1 MAPSGE
7 WGGSSIPRERSPE
20 RAVSGGSSTVRPDA
34 LEDHRPAPLAKPVAP
49 PVVSPP
55 LVDIIFEEEHQQE
68 REQSAA
74 GLQVEPP
81 LDGPR
86 QETIGDLMSSVV
98 AEFEPQSFCSWMS
111 PGPNARGSGTRD
123 SSPVAVVELAA
134 TVVQEMMEKSGAPLA
149 ATTAAANAAIRPAR
163 GSSPVPTAPA
173 AATSGGLARLGSVMS
188 WASLG
193 GSAGAAASGGLGK
206 LGSML
211 SEGIYGSGKQGK
223 PSRQGSAMSAG
234 RPKLGSRQGSVASSN
249 HSRRRS
255 WMSRPSSQDRA
266 MSGLTMFSLRRT
278 FESTPGC
285 LADHYTVERRLGS
298 GAFGDVKVAISHAS
312 GDKVAVKSIPVAKS
326 RVFEREYEIAKRLK
340 HPCIV
345 RLYDIFK
352 DPPGEANAMC
362 HLCMEL
368 CKGGDLLSFVRCHE
382 ERTVGGVLYM
392 PPRTETVAHYMW
404 QSMRAIDYLHHHC
417 IAHRDIKAENFL
429 RMNRNEGSKIKL
441 IDFGLSEHF
450 MFGKRMHDRVG
461 TLGYC
466 APETMIPGPLGYTEL
481 CDIWSSG
488 ILYYLLFIGEY
499 PVLVPRGSSM
509 RDAHRIT
516 VETEI
521 DFQKGAWKA
530 HPPEAIEFVRNLLR
544 REPLERPPARDLL
557 TDTWL
562 REVGRQPEEGE
573 EGTKCCCCPL

>member
-429 RMNRNEGSKIKL
+429 RQTRNEVAAIKL

-450 MFGKRMHDRVG
+450 TMGKSMHNRVG
-461 TLGYC
+461 TIGYC
-466 APETMIPGPLGYTEL
+466 APDILDPNHFGYTEL
-481 CDIWSSG
+481 CDIWSAG
-488 ILYYLLFIGEY
+488 VLFFLLFVGEY
-499 PVLVPRGSSM
+499 PINFPSDCSM
-509 RDAHRIT
+509 RQAYDIT
-516 VETEI
+516 MAATIRYNGGGWKVHPRQAVE
-521 DFQKGAWKA
+521 
-530 HPPEAIEFVRNLLR
+530 LLQTLLCKN
-544 REPLERPPARDLL
+544 PLERPSAKSLL
-557 TDTWL
+557 MNPWL
-562 REVGRQPEEGE
+562 RKHGKDQDEDKAKPG
-573 EGTKCCCCPL
+573 CCCCP